1 MCPRGEHLTGVVDS
15 LSTLE
20 ACSSNNRS
28 RTSGAW
34 WLDWLLPPRCG
45 SCRAL
50 GSWLCDRCH
59 ARIRFLEEPL
69 CPNCGREVEFA
80 GAHCGCRHR
89 LRSLWRV
96 RSAAAY
102 DGPVEEA
109 IHRFKYEGWR
119 ALAPALA
126 GLCVAHLAADVPPRA
141 VLIAVP
147 LHPRR
152 RRARG
157 YNQAELLA
165 ADLRRRLHLAG
176 PRGRLARLRDTAPQV
191 GLDRL
196 RRQANVDD
204 AFVWQ
209 GPRLTGESV
218 VLVDDVTTTGATL
231 EACAAAIRAGGSGHV
246 LGLTVARVVL

>member
-1 MCPRGEHLTGVVDS
+1 
-15 LSTLE
+15 
-20 ACSSNNRS
+20 
-28 RTSGAW
+28 
-34 WLDWLLPPRCG
+34 LDWLLPPRCG

-50 GSWLCDRCH
+50 GSWLCDRCR

-69 CPNCGREVEFA
+69 CLICGREVEFA
-80 GAHCGCRHR
+80 GAQCGCRHR
-89 LRSLWRV
+89 LRALWRA

-102 DGPVEEA
+102 DGPLEEA

-126 GLCVAHLAADVPPRA
+126 GLCVDHLASDFPPGAALVP
-141 VLIAVP
+141 VP

-157 YNQAELLA
+157 YNQSELLA
-165 ADLRRRLHLAG
+165 AELRRWLG
-176 PRGRLARLRDTAPQV
+176 PGTPRGRLARVRDTPPQV

-204 AFVWQ
+204 AFVWK
-209 GPRLTGESV
+209 GPPLAGEPV

-231 EACAAAIRAGGSGHV
+231 EACAAALRAGGSGHV

>member
-1 MCPRGEHLTGVVDS
+1 M
-15 LSTLE
+15 
-20 ACSSNNRS
+20 
-28 RTSGAW
+28 
-34 WLDWLLPPRCG
+34 
-45 SCRAL
+45 
-50 GSWLCDRCH
+50 

-69 CPNCGREVEFA
+69 CAKCGRELEFT
-80 GAHCGCRHR
+80 GAQCGCRHR

-126 GLCVAHLAADVPPRA
+126 GLCVGHLAADAPPGG
-141 VLIAVP
+141 VVVAVP

-165 ADLRRRLHLAG
+165 AELRRRLGL
-176 PRGRLARLRDTAPQV
+176 GRPYGSLARLKDTPPQV

-196 RRQANVDD
+196 RRHANVED

-209 GPRLTGESV
+209 GPCLAGEAV

-231 EACAAAIRAGGSGHV
+231 EACAAALRAGGSGHV
-246 LGLTVARVVL
+246 LGFTVARVVL